1 MLENFIWKN
10 LLLPSFIKREIVS
23 FYEKNTQ
30 NPFLFNKNISIK
42 KSLVYYLCNSIHKK
56 WFIDSN
62 KSFFIKNKI
71 HLIEDIREY
80 IDNKALPMSF
90 WLFLAKT
97 NKVEKLR
104 KLFEWGFNINK
115 TFEVKGVET
124 NLLHQVIWAYNKNL
138 LTLDECKDIF
148 SELIKNNINIFPY
161 EYKISHYEKALALSK
176 ENKNN
181 NENILIKKK
190 KLVDLVYSW
199 IDKDLYQYFITS
211 ELNDD
216 DKKILEYLLLKN
228 KIHTIYVEQYSGNLR
243 KVGQE
248 NIYKSINVIE
258 SIIRRDYIFNSQ
270 SDIYNTLSLIFNLP
284 NVSELLSINSLSNCY
299 KRYDEL
305 GNSAK
310 KYLLSSLLG
319 KQNKDVIIFNLLKY
333 SNLNWKI
340 PTENGRKC
348 LGITLF
354 KENVFMEHIM
364 NDECF
369 NVLNTTIKGENI
381 LHLVGNEINNKDIA
395 RKINIHLDYLSQQE
409 LTYLLGQ
416 RDNNQLTP
424 MLRAIKEENKSLI
437 NFLLE
442 LNDDVIKEENGIE
455 GYLSSPL
462 NYLESTIGNDDDSYW
477 YYLLKSWKIEKSYL
491 LLNKKIKDKKTS
503 EIKKKTIKI

>member
-71 HLIEDIREY
+71 HLIEDIHEY

-104 KLFEWGFNINK
+104 KLFDWGFNINK

-161 EYKISHYEKALALSK
+161 KYKISHYEKALALSK
-176 ENKNN
+176 DETYHN
-181 NENILIKKK
+181 NILLKKK

-199 IDKDLYQYFITS
+199 IDKELYQYLITS
-211 ELNDD
+211 DLNEF
-216 DKKILEYLLLKN
+216 DKNILEYLLLKN
-228 KIHTIYVEQYSGNLR
+228 KVHEIYVEQYSGSFR
-243 KVGQE
+243 KIGQE
-248 NIYKSINVIE
+248 NIYKNINIIE
-258 SIIRRDYIFNSQ
+258 NIIRRNYIFNSQ
-270 SDIYNTLSLIFNLP
+270 SSIYNTLGLIFNIP
-284 NVSELLSINSLSNCY
+284 NISDLLSVNSLLNCY
-299 KRYDEL
+299 KKYDEL
-305 GNSAK
+305 GYSAK
-310 KYLLSSLLG
+310 KYVLSNLLG

-340 PTENGRKC
+340 PTDKGREC
-348 LGITLF
+348 LGMILLKDNIF
-354 KENVFMEHIM
+354 LENIINNEY
-364 NDECF
+364 F
-369 NVLNTTIKGENI
+369 NILNTTLKGENF
-381 LHLVGNEINNKDIA
+381 LHLIGSEITNKEIEK
-395 RKINIHLDYLSQQE
+395 KINIHIDYLSQQE
-409 LTYLLGQ
+409 LNYLLYQ
-416 RDNNQLTP
+416 RDENQLTP
-424 MLRAIKEENKSLI
+424 LLRAIKEENKPLVK
-437 NFLLE
+437 FLLK
-442 LNDDVIKEENGIE
+442 LDNDILKEENGVE
-455 GYLSSPL
+455 KYLSSPL
-462 NYLESTIGNDDDSYW
+462 NYLESKIGMNEESDSYW
-477 YYLLKSWKIEKSYL
+477 DYLLKSWKIEKNYFILS
-491 LLNKKIKDKKTS
+491 KKIKTK
-503 EIKKKTIKI
+503 EIKEKTIKI